1 MRSFYKPGK
10 ILLIKCSVGTNV
22 AGRATHEAFQ
32 ARHEVRRYYS
42 SAVITFSGFPGE
54 LDTIYQVYKLIK

>member
-1 MRSFYKPGK
+1 MRSCYKPDK

-22 AGRATHEAFQ
+22 ARRATHLKSEAFQ
-32 ARHEVRRYYS
+32 ARDEVRRYYS

-54 LDTIYQVYKLIK
+54 LDTILPGL

>member
-1 MRSFYKPGK
+1 MLGGNERRP
-10 ILLIKCSVGTNV
+10 LIKS
-22 AGRATHEAFQ
+22 EAFQ

-54 LDTIYQVYKLIK
+54 LDTILPGL